1 MGGTWKMDASLK
13 ALGGVSRY
21 QLLQVLVINVG
32 VWGAVFQLL
41 DNIFIG
47 EFQST
52 LTGRLAGSLAFSLT

>member
-1 MGGTWKMDASLK
+1 MDASLK

-47 EFQST
+47 EFQSS
-52 LTGRLAGSLAFSLT
+52 LTGRLAGSLLSVQSIFFKL